1 MKNLLFVLV
10 VLFISSCEK
19 QETSVIVKPTIVKSV
34 KTPQT
39 IFVVPMGKTSN
50 FDVNYI
56 VNELKQFYK
65 CDVKVL
71 PKVETP
77 AIAKVKG
84 LKRYRAVDIL
94 NFLSTKYKKNNGK
107 VLALTDVDICT
118 DRELNGVVYKNWGVF
133 GLGRLNNKP
142 CVISTNRFKTNYY
155 DRLSK
160 VTIHE
165 VGHTLG
171 LAHCDYDPKCL
182 MNDAK
187 GKASKVDSEE
197 KIMCNQCKNKLG
209 LTIVN

>member
-1 MKNLLFVLV
+1 VKNLLFVLA
-10 VLFISSCEK
+10 VLFISFCKK
-19 QETSVIVKPTIVKSV
+19 QETSVSVKPKIVKSV
-34 KTPQT
+34 NPSQT
-39 IFVVPMGKTSN
+39 IFVVPMGKTSD

-65 CDVKVL
+65 CNVKIL

-84 LKRYRAVDIL
+84 LKKYRAVDIL
-94 NFLSTKYKKNNGK
+94 NFLSTKYKNNNGK

-165 VGHTLG
+165 IGHTLG
-171 LAHCDYDPKCL
+171 LEHCNYDKNCL

-187 GKASKVDSEE
+187 GKGGKVDSEKKWMCE
-197 KIMCNQCKNKLG
+197 NCRKIIGIN
-209 LTIVN
+209 

>member
-1 MKNLLFVLV
+1 MKNLLFVLM

-34 KTPQT
+34 KPHQT
-39 IFVVPMGKTSN
+39 IFVVPMGKTSKI
-50 FDVNYI
+50 DVNYV
-56 VNELKQFYK
+56 VNELKLFYK

-77 AIAKVKG
+77 IIAKVKG

-118 DRELNGVVYKNWGVF
+118 DRELNGNVYKNWGVF

-165 VGHTLG
+165 IGHTLG
-171 LAHCDYDPKCL
+171 LEHCDYDKNCL

-187 GKASKVDSEE
+187 GKGGKVDSEKKWMCE
-197 KIMCNQCKNKLG
+197 NCRKKIK
-209 LTIVN
+209 I

>member
-1 MKNLLFVLV
+1 MRNLLFVLM

-19 QETSVIVKPTIVKSV
+19 QETSVVVKPKVVKSV
-34 KTPQT
+34 KTPKT

-77 AIAKVKG
+77 AIAKVNG
-84 LKRYRAVDIL
+84 LKRYRAIDIL

-107 VLALTDVDICT
+107 VLALTDGDICT
-118 DRELNGVVYKNWGVF
+118 DRELNGIVYKNWGVF
-133 GLGRLNNKP
+133 GLGRLNDKP

-165 VGHTLG
+165 IGHTLG
-171 LAHCDYDPKCL
+171 LSHCDNDKNCL
-182 MNDAK
+182 MSDAK
-187 GKASKVDSEE
+187 GKGGQVDSEKKWMCDKCRK
-197 KIMCNQCKNKLG
+197 KIKL
-209 LTIVN
+209 